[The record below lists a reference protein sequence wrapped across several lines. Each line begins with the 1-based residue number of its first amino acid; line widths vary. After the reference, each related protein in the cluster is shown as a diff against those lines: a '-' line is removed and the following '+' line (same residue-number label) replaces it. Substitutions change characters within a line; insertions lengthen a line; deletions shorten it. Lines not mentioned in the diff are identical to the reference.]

1 MQILLSASSVDITP
15 VHPIPLSGFAERKGV
30 YSQVKDKLEIN
41 LAAIKLN
48 GKTIL
53 LYSIDTLFVPEAFEQ
68 LITEKYN
75 IDSKDVWMVAS
86 HTHYAPSLDKEK
98 PALGKMDDSYYQDVK
113 VKLLALT
120 DKVLSAEFREVTITY
135 GSGTSELNVNRR
147 KKLLRPKGKFGLYW
161 KVLMYP
167 DYDGAK
173 DDDIHVLKFLYED
186 GATALVLWNY
196 ACHPVGY
203 PHLSRVTSEYVGAIR
218 NNLREKYEQ
227 DRLPVVFLIGF
238 AGNLKPDLTPVT
250 HTRWK
255 DRLNYFFQLGP
266 KFVRFPSTSYYTA
279 WTEKLWGEM
288 ENVLGDM
295 HSLNVA
301 SGNTS
306 QCNLPLSAVIGD
318 SAHHI
323 QFKKLTFGNDLSI
336 LGVSAEVLAEYKHE
350 VSALVKGKTINVGCL
365 AGTRIYLPTDKH
377 INEGGYEVHGFG
389 KKFGIEG
396 EFKSNIV
403 TKVLDA
409 ISKL

>member
-30 YSQVKDKLEIN
+30 YRQVKDKLEIN
-41 LAAIKLN
+41 LAALKLD
-48 GKTIL
+48 GKTVL
-53 LYSIDTLFVPEAFEQ
+53 FYSIDTLFVPEAFEQ

-203 PHLSRVTSEYVGAIR
+203 PHLSRVTSEYVGAVR
-218 NNLREKYEQ
+218 NNLRGKYEKEQ
-227 DRLPVVFLIGF
+227 LPVVFLIGF

-279 WTEKLWGEM
+279 WTEKLWGEV

-295 HSLNVA
+295 HPLNVT

-306 QCNLPLSAVIGD
+306 QYNLPLSAVIGD

-323 QFKKLTFGNDLSI
+323 HFKKLTFGNDLSL
-336 LGVSAEVLAEYKHE
+336 LGVSAEVLAEYKQE
-350 VSALVKGKTINVGCL
+350 VYALVKCKTINVGCL

-377 INEGGYEVHGFG
+377 VSEGGYEVHGFG
-389 KKFGIEG
+389 KKFGIDG